1 MKYLIIG
8 HRGVGK
14 SEFLKR
20 VKKYY
25 ILKHVSCLSFDLDTE
40 IEARTRKTISEI
52 FRSFGEKYFREVEES
67 ILKQIF
73 SENMNFSGPI
83 FVAVGAGYSGSYPKD
98 AKILWLRRPTDESG
112 RIFLDRPRLNPEQSP
127 YEEYFARFHEREIKF
142 REVYHREI
150 MIGEGWNIENDFETT
165 LLGLTPANL
174 KLSVTISSELIE
186 NEIRLEEFI
195 ESHLFFGVK
204 YFELRNDLLS
214 DSEIYQ
220 VAKML
225 PREKVLISFRPKT
238 TGVGQ
243 SSSAASQE
251 LIEFSGIYDTDW
263 ALELGPSPLAH
274 NKIISLHTRLAAG
287 DELESIEEAAERL
300 LSHKADHYKLA
311 VPVNNFMEL
320 WAGHR
325 FFSESTGAR
334 SFLPNSILGRWNW
347 YRLLQFGKMFLN
359 FARGTNVASPDQPTI
374 FDFLRVS
381 TVHSSKMV
389 NEFAAVLG
397 DPIIHSHTPSEHYD
411 YFKNLSQNVVA
422 LKMSLEECNSLN
434 LSILERLGL
443 RAAAVTS
450 PLKNKMVSLCK
461 FLDQKSSEL
470 NSVNTIFL
478 TRTGWSGTNTDL
490 DGLISTFSNLDLHG
504 DVVVWGGGGTRL
516 ALKTLFPNAHFFSAR
531 YGEEIWIENKN
542 GNDNKRIENEI
553 LPSVLIWAVGR
564 TRSANTQTPPTRW
577 KPDYVFDLN
586 YSDDSPGKEY
596 ALLTGAKYISGRGM
610 FVAQAKIQREFFKA
624 QEFSVNA

>member
-274 NKIISLHTRLAAG
+274 NKIISLHTRLEAG

-300 LSHKADHYKLA
+300 LSHKADHYKL
-311 VPVNNFMEL
+311 
-320 WAGHR
+320 
-325 FFSESTGAR
+325 
-334 SFLPNSILGRWNW
+334 
-347 YRLLQFGKMFLN
+347 
-359 FARGTNVASPDQPTI
+359 
-374 FDFLRVS
+374 
-381 TVHSSKMV
+381 
-389 NEFAAVLG
+389 
-397 DPIIHSHTPSEHYD
+397 
-411 YFKNLSQNVVA
+411 
-422 LKMSLEECNSLN
+422 
-434 LSILERLGL
+434 
-443 RAAAVTS
+443 
-450 PLKNKMVSLCK
+450 
-461 FLDQKSSEL
+461 
-470 NSVNTIFL
+470 
-478 TRTGWSGTNTDL
+478 
-490 DGLISTFSNLDLHG
+490 
-504 DVVVWGGGGTRL
+504 
-516 ALKTLFPNAHFFSAR
+516 
-531 YGEEIWIENKN
+531 
-542 GNDNKRIENEI
+542 
-553 LPSVLIWAVGR
+553 
-564 TRSANTQTPPTRW
+564 
-577 KPDYVFDLN
+577 
-586 YSDDSPGKEY
+586 
-596 ALLTGAKYISGRGM
+596 
-610 FVAQAKIQREFFKA
+610 
-624 QEFSVNA
+624 